1 MHRNVV
7 KRSTIIVR
15 VPVQIRRNL
24 ERLADRDERSISA
37 YVRIVLEQHVKTHGR
52 NHR

>member
-15 VPVQIRRNL
+15 VPVQIRKDL
-24 ERLADRDERSISA
+24 ERLSDQEERSISA
-37 YVRIVLEQHVKTHGR
+37 YVRIVLENHVKTHRR
-52 NHR
+52 NKG